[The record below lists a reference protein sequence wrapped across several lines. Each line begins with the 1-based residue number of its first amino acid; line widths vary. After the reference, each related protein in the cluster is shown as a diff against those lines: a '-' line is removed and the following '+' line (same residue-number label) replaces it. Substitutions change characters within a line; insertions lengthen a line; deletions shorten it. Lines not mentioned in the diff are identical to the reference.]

1 MCSKLVSAI
10 IASLDKETIETGL
23 YFWSFGRERLENF
36 VTCQSVRVANGGQT

>member
-23 YFWSFGRERLENF
+23 YFGRLA
-36 VTCQSVRVANGGQT
+36 VKGSKIS